1 MNEKPENK
9 IGVLKALFKSI
20 IDPRTS
26 WVSKL
31 LPIIVLLYVIIPVD
45 VLPDFIPFAGLLDDL
60 IITPLGLWLAIK
72 MIPESVLND
81 NSKELNETVK
91 KIQNTFLWAAVLI
104 AVFTVVVLGGIVFV
118 LIKIFGS

>member
-9 IGVLKALFKSI
+9 IRVLKALFKSI

-91 KIQNTFLWAAVLI
+91 KIQNTFLWVAVLI

>member
-91 KIQNTFLWAAVLI
+91 KIQNTFLWVAVLI